1 MKDLFK
7 AILYQ
12 PLYNL
17 LIFITWLI
25 PGHNIGWTIIVLTL
39 IIRVILMPSSAKST
53 RAQKDM
59 KKLAPLLAEIKKKY
73 AGDRQGEATATMELY
88 KEHGVSP
95 WGSCLPLLIQ
105 LPILWILYKVFMI
118 GLNTERYDLLY
129 SFTPAP
135 DVINTVWLGIDL
147 SQPDKWILPILA
159 GLAQL
164 LQSWQMKQLNPT
176 PPPSADKGSDKAAD
190 FSNMLTGQM
199 MYIMPIF
206 TVIIAMR
213 LPAALAL
220 YWFITTLFMVA
231 QTWWIMRKTDNSKD
245 ISKSKSQNPKLQC
258 KSQND
263 KTDAEISSKNK
274 IDKEEK
280 PKPKKQSK
288 LMDRLADRATRYKGR
303 KDVTVEIR
311 RKS

>member
-39 IIRVILMPSSAKST
+39 IIRIILMPSSAKST

-59 KKLAPLLAEIKKKY
+59 KKLAPLLADIKKKY

-105 LPILWILYKVFMI
+105 LPILWILYRVFMI
-118 GLNTERYDLLY
+118 GLDTNRYDLLY

-176 PPPSADKGSDKAAD
+176 PAPSANKSDDKAAD

-220 YWFITTLFMVA
+220 YWFVTTLFMVA
-231 QTWWIMRKTDNSKD
+231 QTWWIMRGNKPKIKNQ
-245 ISKSKSQNPKLQC
+245 KSKLQFTSQNE
-258 KSQND
+258 
-263 KTDAEISSKNK
+263 KTDAEFSNNNK